1 MFSFKTVQISMM
13 TLDLRDHKNNDITEV
28 TIK

>member
-13 TLDLRDHKNNDITEV
+13 TLDLRDYKNNDITEV
-28 TIK
+28 AIK